1 MDEKIPVHVIT
12 GFLGSGKTTLLK
24 NILTHEAFG
33 DSAVLVNEFGEVGL
47 DDQLL
52 GDIAQEAV
60 LLSSGCVCC
69 SIRGELSTALREL
82 YSKRDR
88 GEVPPF
94 RRVVLE
100 TTGLAD
106 PGPIVSTLANDPVL
120 QHHYRAGTTLT
131 VVDAV
136 NARVNQQSEPVWAD
150 QVASADAYVVSK
162 ADLVSHDEFEW
173 VGQLVGRLNPTARR
187 FHPEPGLANV
197 DALFS
202 GSRELTGLTS
212 DWRISTGREVYTG
225 VELNPSGHH
234 PGLANVHTFTI
245 TLPGRLDW
253 TCFGVWLSLLLHR
266 HGRKLLRIKGILRV
280 NESIQPL
287 VIHGVQ
293 HTLFPPRHLEEIV
306 PEDRCSQLVFITR
319 GIYREEV
326 IHSLET
332 FLSTLG
338 NKTSTI

>member
-24 NILTHEAFG
+24 DILANEAFG

-52 GDIAQEAV
+52 GDIAQQAV

-69 SIRGELSTALREL
+69 SIRGELSTALRDL

-94 RRVVLE
+94 KRVVLE

-136 NARVNQQSEPVWAD
+136 NARANHRSEPVWAD
-150 QVASADAYVVSK
+150 QVASADAYIVSK
-162 ADLVSHDEFEW
+162 ADLVSPDESER
-173 VGQLVGRLNPTARR
+173 VSQLVGRMNPAARR
-187 FHPEPGLANV
+187 FQPEPGLANV

-202 GSRELTGLTS
+202 ESRDPTGFTS
-212 DWRISTGREVYTG
+212 GWRISTGHSVSTG
-225 VELNPSGHH
+225 IGISSTGHH
-234 PGLANVHTFTI
+234 PGLTDVHTFTI
-245 TLPGRLDW
+245 TLPGKLDW

-280 NESIQPL
+280 HESIQPL

-293 HTLFPPRHLEEIV
+293 HTLFPPRHLEGTIE
-306 PEDRCSQLVFITR
+306 EDRCSQLIFITR
-319 GIYREEV
+319 GIYRDEV
-326 IHSLET
+326 IHSLEI

-338 NKTSTI
+338 NKTATI